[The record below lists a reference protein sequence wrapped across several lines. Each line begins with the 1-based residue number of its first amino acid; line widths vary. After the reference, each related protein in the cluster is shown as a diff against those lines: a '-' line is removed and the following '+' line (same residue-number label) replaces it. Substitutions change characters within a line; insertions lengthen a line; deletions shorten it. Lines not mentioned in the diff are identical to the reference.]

1 MVLFH
6 RYFFKI
12 LLQWVFPNN
21 AMAKHTHTYTHTYI
35 YILYIYINIYIYIY
49 IYYILY
55 IYIIANE
62 KAFLKITPTYIH
74 FDTLRLLS
82 DSLRIFSP

>member
-1 MVLFH
+1 
-6 RYFFKI
+6 
-12 LLQWVFPNN
+12 
-21 AMAKHTHTYTHTYI
+21 MAKHTHTYTHTHIYIYYI
-35 YILYIYINIYIYIY
+35 YIYKYIYIY
-49 IYYILY
+49 IIYY

>member
-1 MVLFH
+1 
-6 RYFFKI
+6 
-12 LLQWVFPNN
+12 
-21 AMAKHTHTYTHTYI
+21 MAKHTHIHTHTH
-35 YILYIYINIYIYIY
+35 IYIY
-49 IYYILY
+49 IYYIVY

-62 KAFLKITPTYIH
+62 KAFLKITPTYIY